1 MAEIDFQDILDD
13 MTVSDKPA
21 DPIQSIYKIIPQ
33 FDSCQIS
40 IMFQASYF
48 IEKWGLEDLRALFND
63 ISVLMKDNKSL
74 GFMSS
79 KTLKDLLAAYTQ
91 NEMIRGV
98 SVRSNPNDKDAN
110 QGIM

>member
-1 MAEIDFQDILDD
+1 MAEIDFQDILDT

-33 FDSCQIS
+33 FDSCQMS
-40 IMFQASYF
+40 IMFQVNYF
-48 IEKWGLEDLRALFND
+48 IEKWELDDLRGMFKNIAE
-63 ISVLMKDNKSL
+63 LMKDNKSL

-91 NEMIRGV
+91 NELVRGV
-98 SVRSNPNDKDAN
+98 SVRSNPSDKDSN
-110 QGIM
+110 QGII